1 MPRPLS
7 TPNSLANPHLKSTP
21 VLPQSNLRG
30 DFLTSVASASLV
42 SRGRK
47 SDNEKHIRRSL
58 DHRSSCGDLVD
69 DSSGGVSITGSISS
83 MPSCLPFSWF
93 GEPGREREK
102 ERKKLHSVSSC
113 SLPYMTTG
121 GRRDCQRM
129 NVAEKVAA
137 LLFSQGCYRIFLS
150 LHALKLLP
158 SPLQRLWTMA
168 IIDVLAAPWTNQ
180 QVCLWLMGMSMD
192 QYAAEFTANSVDGLQ
207 LLTLDSNKLKALGVC
222 SQSDRAALKK
232 RLKEMRKTVERE
244 KDKETECRRKEERA
258 KERNRRKESDEKE
271 KLERANKGMEAR
283 LGIRKVRTESL
294 C

>member
-1 MPRPLS
+1 MLSDLSLSARSQTLTFSSSETLDNGNNRCPSRPLD
-7 TPNSLANPHLKSTP
+7 
-21 VLPQSNLRG
+21 Q
-30 DFLTSVASASLV
+30 
-42 SRGRK
+42 
-47 SDNEKHIRRSL
+47 
-58 DHRSSCGDLVD
+58 
-69 DSSGGVSITGSISS
+69 
-83 MPSCLPFSWF
+83 
-93 GEPGREREK
+93 
-102 ERKKLHSVSSC
+102 
-113 SLPYMTTG
+113 
-121 GRRDCQRM
+121 
-129 NVAEKVAA
+129 
-137 LLFSQGCYRIFLS
+137 
-150 LHALKLLP
+150 
-158 SPLQRLWTMA
+158 
-168 IIDVLAAPWTNQ
+168 WTNQ

-271 KLERANKGMEAR
+271 KLEQANKGMEAR